1 MSVSTPPDTAHDGR
15 ASRNKVTWW
24 LVAGLLALR
33 IALLGGVR
41 YFTYPDYPSSWLQP
55 VFEVGTYLLTALLV
69 WHERDRLSDHHIDTA
84 ALVILILGKPLQL
97 LMRALSIPAAWPE
110 SSRPY
115 LLWLPISIGLLVALV
130 LARPRLKSMR
140 ARDWLWLLAASVIG
154 IAFGALTGYGIRMQN
169 PYRATRRLTTALVA
183 FGPLQQ
189 MLHAGMAEEPLFR
202 GFLWGALRRARW
214 KEVWIW
220 LLQAALF
227 WISHIYYLGNVPFS
241 FWVLVPAGGLLFGLV
256 AWRSRSIAASML
268 AHGFANGVGQMVA
281 FYRF

>member
-1 MSVSTPPDTAHDGR
+1 MNVSTPPDTAHDGR
-15 ASRNKVTWW
+15 ASRSKAIWL

-41 YFTYPDYPSSWLQP
+41 YFTYPDYPSWVQP
-55 VFEVGTYLLTALLV
+55 VFEIGTYLLTALLV
-69 WHERDRLSDHHIDTA
+69 WHERDHLSDHHIDTA
-84 ALVILILGKPLQL
+84 ALVVLILGKPLEL

-140 ARDWLWLLAASVIG
+140 ARDWLWLLAGSVIG
-154 IAFGALTGYGIRMQN
+154 IAFGALTGYGIRLQN
-169 PYRATRRLTTALVA
+169 PYRATHRLTAALVA

-241 FWVLVPAGGLLFGLV
+241 FWVLVPAAGLLFGLV

-268 AHGFANGVGQMVA
+268 AHGFTNGVGQIVA
-281 FYRF
+281 VYRF